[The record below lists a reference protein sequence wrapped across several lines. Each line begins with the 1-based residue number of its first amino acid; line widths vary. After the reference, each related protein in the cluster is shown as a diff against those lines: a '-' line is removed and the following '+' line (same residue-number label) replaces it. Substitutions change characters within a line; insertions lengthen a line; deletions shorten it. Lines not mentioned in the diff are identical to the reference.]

1 MLNIVKCIQNW
12 SNQFCLKVGIFVQ
25 VFDATNTTKER
36 RQLIREIV
44 VDKMGYKLFFV
55 ESLCDDPKII
65 ESNIKEVKIN
75 SPDYFGMNKDDAL
88 HDFLQRIDHYKDQYQ
103 ALDEE
108 LEDQLSF
115 IKVFNTGEKYD

>member
-1 MLNIVKCIQNW
+1 M
-12 SNQFCLKVGIFVQ
+12 
-25 VFDATNTTKER
+25 
-36 RQLIREIV
+36 IREIV